1 MYLRKIFQEF
11 LVLQT
16 DAEPAVR
23 DDAKPNQPWPCP
35 ATKRPPLL
43 PTRTGTFDWR
53 WLETVEDAA

>member
-23 DDAKPNQPWPCP
+23 ADAPLTLPLPWR
-35 ATKRPPLL
+35 ATDERPLPL
-43 PTRTGTFDWR
+43 PRVGSFDWR
-53 WLETVEDAA
+53 WLETVEDAC